1 MLVKICGLR
10 RLEDI
15 KYANELKPD
24 FIGFVFADKSKRKI
38 DYDLAIKL
46 KKELNKDIK
55 VVGVYLNQ
63 SIDYI
68 LTAVKLNIIDIIQ
81 LHGDEDDNYIKE
93 LKEKAKLPIINVYR
107 ESIYADYVMYDSLNP
122 GSGNRV
128 DYSYK
133 KGNKL
138 IFLAGG
144 INILNLD
151 EIKKQNPYCID
162 TSSGVEHLG
171 YKDFDKMKEFIM
183 KVRL

>member
-38 DYDLAIKL
+38 DYDLAIEL
-46 KKELNKDIK
+46 RKELNKDIK

-93 LKEKAKLPIINVYR
+93 LKEKTKLPIINVYR
-107 ESIYADYVMYDSLNP
+107 ESIYADYVMYDSLIP
-122 GSGNRV
+122 GSGNRA

-133 KGNKL
+133 KGNKPV
-138 IFLAGG
+138 FLAGG